1 MANDSDSS
9 GIKKMRENVE
19 SQKVNKTFVASGEI
33 PTSEDPY
40 IRKTSTDSVQALR
53 SCSVFN

>member
-19 SQKVNKTFVASGEI
+19 SQKVNKTFVDSGEI
-33 PTSEDPY
+33 STSEDPCIGKSFLEPFY
-40 IRKTSTDSVQALR
+40 FFL
-53 SCSVFN
+53 F